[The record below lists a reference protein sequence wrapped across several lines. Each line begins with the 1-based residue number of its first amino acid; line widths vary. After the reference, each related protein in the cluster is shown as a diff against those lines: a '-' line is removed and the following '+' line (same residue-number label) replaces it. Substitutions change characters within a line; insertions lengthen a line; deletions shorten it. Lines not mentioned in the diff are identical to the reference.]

1 MTERNQSH
9 RKTVI
14 PRTST
19 YFYLKNSMQ
28 PEEYHLHVWHC
39 DREHRHCKILVRLL
53 KSGTACTYQYY
64 TDRLG
69 RSELFAWLTKNS
81 TNNFFFIFL

>member
-1 MTERNQSH
+1 
-9 RKTVI
+9 
-14 PRTST
+14 
-19 YFYLKNSMQ
+19 MQ
-28 PEEYHLHVWHC
+28 PGEYHLHVWHC

-69 RSELFAWLTKNS
+69 RSELFAWFTKTLFKICIKTTQDKNRQKS
-81 TNNFFFIFL
+81 